1 MKYELLKEEGTNL
14 LRLKALKS
22 FGDVKEGDLGGLVET
37 PENLSQEGN
46 CWVYT
51 HARVCGSARVY
62 DNTKVFGYTWV
73 YGSMHVFDTNLDTK
87 IQGETKSSQTFLPI
101 NHNKKNRNC
110 KLPETNP
117 LEKEKKMIA
126 NDTKVLYEKMWFYN
140 GTIIEIDGRQLVY
153 VGTSGEGSWKPI
165 EEQIGGRCPYCEVP
179 LRRTTIRKKYF
190 CANKYCPIYS
200 YLTRPIDTTLQRV
213 FWFTLGAGILNFK
226 GEILNEILRLLSI

>member
-1 MKYELLKEEGTNL
+1 MKYDPLKEEGTNL

-22 FGDVKEGDLGGLVET
+22 FGDVEEGDLGGLVENSG
-37 PENLSQEGN
+37 NLSQEGN
-46 CWVYT
+46 CWIYKDSWIL
-51 HARVCGSARVY
+51 GSA
-62 DNTKVFGYTWV
+62 KVFGNVRV
-73 YGSMHVFDTNLDTK
+73 YGGRYVCFNTILDTK
-87 IQGETKSSQTFLPI
+87 IQDGIKNPQTLLPI
-101 NHNKKNRNC
+101 NNNKEDRNC

-126 NDTKVLYEKMWFYN
+126 NNTKVLYEKMYFYN
-140 GTIIEIDGRQLVY
+140 GTIIEIDGRKLVY

-165 EEQIGGRCPYCEVP
+165 EEQIGGKCPYCEVP

-213 FWFTLGAGILNFK
+213 FWFTLCAGILNFK